1 MANAFHYSI
10 GRKFIQAVS
19 GAFLIIFLLLHATI
33 NFFSVIDSFTGKFGV
48 VANDDKLFSAGDGLF
63 QLGCDFMSTPVIT
76 IMVPVLALGFLIHIG
91 YGIYLSYYNMRAR
104 GGVKRYEV
112 ASKAKADSWAST
124 NMLVLGIV
132 ILGIVF
138 FHLTHF
144 WADMQLKEFTGG
156 EAVLVL
162 FVLELDHVLPPLE
175 PQFDHLLH
183 AGVPLNGV
191 VHLLGGV
198 SEIARQGAHD
208 LGVVVQEGH
217 AAGQAGVLEDLPCGF
232 EIGEFLLVVPQSGVA
247 HEIGDAVVQELGVH
261 HGDHFGVEV
270 LEIGEFFLVQFLDH
284 PLVHHFSD
292 EVVRGDDDVISC
304 SARLELGEH
313 HFIGVEDVL
322 LDDAV
327 VFLFEAFQQFRGE
340 VVRPGVDVENLF
352 SSAACECHGRKHK
365 NEKEQDWGFGFHF
378 P

>member
-156 EAVLVL
+156 EAENPYLLLTTVFGSLFNLIVYLVW
-162 FVLELDHVLPPLE
+162 FVAVWY
-175 PQFDHLLH
+175 HLCH
-183 AGVPLNGV
+183 
-191 VHLLGGV
+191 
-198 SEIARQGAHD
+198 
-208 LGVVVQEGH
+208 
-217 AAGQAGVLEDLPCGF
+217 GF
-232 EIGEFLLVVPQSGVA
+232 WSMFRTVGWSGS
-247 HEIGDAVVQELGVH
+247 IWMK
-261 HGDHFGVEV
+261 
-270 LEIGEFFLVQFLDH
+270 
-284 PLVHHFSD
+284 
-292 EVVRGDDDVISC
+292 
-304 SARLELGEH
+304 RLKV
-313 HFIGVEDVL
+313 IGVIVATIICL
-322 LDDAV
+322 MFVTVAV
-327 VFLFEAFQQFRGE
+327 NAYIM
-340 VVRPGVDVENLF
+340 
-352 SSAACECHGRKHK
+352 A
-365 NEKEQDWGFGFHF
+365 
-378 P
+378 

>member
-91 YGIYLSYYNMRAR
+91 YGIYLSYYNMKAR

-156 EAVLVL
+156 EAENPYLLLTTVFGSLFNLIVYLVW
-162 FVLELDHVLPPLE
+162 FVAVWY
-175 PQFDHLLH
+175 HLCH
-183 AGVPLNGV
+183 
-191 VHLLGGV
+191 
-198 SEIARQGAHD
+198 
-208 LGVVVQEGH
+208 
-217 AAGQAGVLEDLPCGF
+217 GF
-232 EIGEFLLVVPQSGVA
+232 WSMFQTVGWSGS
-247 HEIGDAVVQELGVH
+247 IWMK
-261 HGDHFGVEV
+261 
-270 LEIGEFFLVQFLDH
+270 
-284 PLVHHFSD
+284 
-292 EVVRGDDDVISC
+292 
-304 SARLELGEH
+304 RLKV
-313 HFIGVEDVL
+313 IGVIVATIICL
-322 LDDAV
+322 MFVTVAV
-327 VFLFEAFQQFRGE
+327 NAYIM
-340 VVRPGVDVENLF
+340 
-352 SSAACECHGRKHK
+352 A
-365 NEKEQDWGFGFHF
+365 
-378 P
+378 